1 MVSLPRNNDMLLLKA
16 GTLAMALSKIVF
28 GIFFFDEELMA
39 DFNEPS
45 AVGSS
50 LI

>member
-28 GIFFFDEELMA
+28 GIFFDEELMA